1 MCDFF
6 PGMRYIIYLNLSGNE
21 LFSTATFKPERI
33 LVLVLEEL
41 QEPLT
46 NPLSSL
52 LIETIYID
60 RVGFLCYQL
69 PSSPAT
75 LRIFH
80 HSPKSSS
87 IPQNSHNPS
96 IVESIYTPHQPSTG
110 T

>member
-1 MCDFF
+1 
-6 PGMRYIIYLNLSGNE
+6 MRYIIYLYLSGNE

-60 RVGFLCYQL
+60 LVGFLCYQFPSL
-69 PSSPAT
+69 PAP

-80 HSPKSSS
+80 HGPISSCIS
-87 IPQNSHNPS
+87 QNSHNPY
-96 IVESIYTPHQPSTG
+96 IVELFYTPHQPSTG